1 MADREDEP
9 GRQRRPIRSFVRRA
23 GRLTA
28 SQQRALDELW
38 PRWGV
43 DCAATALDLDALFGR
58 HAPRVLEIGFGNG
71 ESLVRQAA
79 DHPEQDFIG
88 IEVHEPGV
96 GHCLLA
102 IRDAGISNLR
112 LISHDAL
119 DVLTRQIPPASLAR
133 INLYFPDPW
142 PKKRHHRR
150 RLMQP
155 TFVREL
161 VRCLAPWGEL
171 QVATD
176 HEGYAEHIAEVLEAE
191 PGLCNRL
198 APARFLPEVDDRPP
212 TAYELEWRA
221 EGRSFYFFTYARRKV
236 ASAVC
241 ARERA

>member
-142 PKKRHHRR
+142 PKKRHHKRR
-150 RLMQP
+150 IIQARFMNLLHRKM
-155 TFVREL
+155 
-161 VRCLAPWGEL
+161 APGAIL
-171 QVATD
+171 HIATD
-176 HEGYAEHIAEVLEAE
+176 WQPYAHHILE
-191 PGLCNRL
+191 
-198 APARFLPEVDDRPP
+198 
-212 TAYELEWRA
+212 T
-221 EGRSFYFFTYARRKV
+221 V
-236 ASAVC
+236 AAAGGFANLSPSGDFC
-241 ARERA
+241 ARPAWRPATKFEQRAVRLGHESRDMLFRRIP

>member
-1 MADREDEP
+1 MARRLKFDIP
-9 GRQRRPIRSFVRRA
+9 GIDWRVAGGQLEAPGLEAMYGPELPRPLRLVVDLGFGRGEFLLKLAEERRDTAFLGVEYSFKRVLKLARRLARSDLDNVRLVEA
-23 GRLTA
+23 TA
-28 SQQRALDELW
+28 QQVVGEWLPDAV
-38 PRWGV
+38 V
-43 DCAATALDLDALFGR
+43 DCFW
-58 HAPRVLEIGFGNG
+58 
-71 ESLVRQAA
+71 
-79 DHPEQDFIG
+79 
-88 IEVHEPGV
+88 
-96 GHCLLA
+96 
-102 IRDAGISNLR
+102 
-112 LISHDAL
+112 
-119 DVLTRQIPPASLAR
+119 
-133 INLYFPDPW
+133 INFPDPW